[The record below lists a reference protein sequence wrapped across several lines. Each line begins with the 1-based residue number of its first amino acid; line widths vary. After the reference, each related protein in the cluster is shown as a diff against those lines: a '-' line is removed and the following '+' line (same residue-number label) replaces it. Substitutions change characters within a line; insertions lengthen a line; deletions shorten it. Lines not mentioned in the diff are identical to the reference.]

1 MKKNQREIL
10 EMKTKTDL
18 KKEKNS
24 LEVLKIRLAQ
34 AKKKWFNELKDSI
47 FKITN
52 RFKKK
57 KKRLMKN
64 DKSLRDLWDTIKP
77 ENIYIMEVP
86 EEEEKKW
93 TESLFEKITARNF
106 PKSEDM
112 DIQNSKNSKQDRYN
126 PVISLLKICAKEFK
140 AESQR
145 DLCTLCP
152 VEQEKS

>member
-57 KKRLMKN
+57 KKT
-64 DKSLRDLWDTIKP
+64 D
-77 ENIYIMEVP
+77 
-86 EEEEKKW
+86 EK
-93 TESLFEKITARNF
+93 
-106 PKSEDM
+106 
-112 DIQNSKNSKQDRYN
+112 
-126 PVISLLKICAKEFK
+126 
-140 AESQR
+140 
-145 DLCTLCP
+145 
-152 VEQEKS
+152 